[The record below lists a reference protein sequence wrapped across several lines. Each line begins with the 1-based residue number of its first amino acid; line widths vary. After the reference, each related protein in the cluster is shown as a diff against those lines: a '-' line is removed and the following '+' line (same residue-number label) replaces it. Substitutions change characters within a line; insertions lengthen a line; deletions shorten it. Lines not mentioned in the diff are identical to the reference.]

1 MAEVELLRVGSRCRF
16 IATRGASYVY
26 RECDGAECIIEDIC
40 IDTSDKSVFI
50 VLKCGHHSIIA
61 SPDQVEVLHD

>member
-16 IATRGASYVY
+16 IGTSYVY

-40 IDTSDKSVFI
+40 IDTSDKSVLI
-50 VLKCGHHSIIA
+50 ELKCGYHLIIA

>member
-26 RECDGAECIIEDIC
+26 RECDGAECIIEDIW
-40 IDTSDKSVFI
+40 IDTSDRSVNLS
-50 VLKCGHHSIIA
+50 LKCGHRLIIA